1 MERELFAL
9 LLSVLDELDGVRHR
23 PRKCQYT
30 DRDILIVLLWAV
42 LHDRPID
49 WACKRKN
56 WPTHDRTRALPSG
69 STMSRRLRTESV
81 CDLLLHWLLA
91 ANLVCDDGPLILD
104 AKALAVAWHSA
115 DPDAGIG
122 RGAGQLS
129 KGYKLH
135 AIVDRDGNL
144 RAFVVFALN
153 VSEQAAAE
161 YLIDQLPQE
170 HGRVLLADGN
180 YDSNRLYDCAAEKG
194 IQLIAERRYKQARGL
209 GHHRHSPH
217 RLEALRRM
225 EADSDLLAERRLI
238 EGCFGTLGNV
248 VAGLSSLPNWA
259 RHWDRV
265 ERWVIGKLLID
276 AAHRRIRKHANAA

>member
-1 MERELFAL
+1 MERELFTQ
-9 LLSVLDELDGVRHR
+9 LLSVLDELDAARHR

-30 DRDILIVLLWAV
+30 DRDVLVVLLWAV

-81 CDLLLHWLLA
+81 RDLLLRWLLA
-91 ANLVCDDGPLILD
+91 ANLVCDKGPLILD
-104 AKALAVAWHSA
+104 AKTLAIAWHSA

-144 RAFVVFALN
+144 RAFAVFPLN
-153 VSEQAAAE
+153 ISEQAAAE
-161 YLIDQLPQE
+161 HLIGQLPQE
-170 HGRVLLADGN
+170 DGRVLLADGN
-180 YDSNRLYDCAAEKG
+180 YDSNRLYDCAAGKG
-194 IQLIAERRYKQARGL
+194 IQLLAQRRYKQAKGL

-217 RLEALRRM
+217 RLEALRQM
-225 EADSDLLAERRLI
+225 ESDPDLLHERRLI

-248 VAGLSSLPNWA
+248 VGGLSSLPNWV
-259 RHWDRV
+259 RHGDRV
-265 ERWVIGKLLID
+265 ERWVTVKLIID
-276 AAHRRIRKHANAA
+276 AAHRRKRKHANAA

>member
-9 LLSVLDELDGVRHR
+9 LLSMLDELDGVRHR

-30 DRDILIVLLWAV
+30 DRDILVVLLWAV

-56 WPTHDRTRALPSG
+56 WPTHDRTRPLPSG

-104 AKALAVAWHSA
+104 AKALAVAWHST

-122 RGAGQLS
+122 RGVGQLS

-144 RAFVVFALN
+144 RAFAVFSLN

-161 YLIDQLPQE
+161 HLIDQLPQE
-170 HGRVLLADGN
+170 HGR
-180 YDSNRLYDCAAEKG
+180 
-194 IQLIAERRYKQARGL
+194 I
-209 GHHRHSPH
+209 
-217 RLEALRRM
+217 
-225 EADSDLLAERRLI
+225 LLAERRLI

-248 VAGLSSLPNWA
+248 VGGLSSLPNWV

-265 ERWVIGKLLID
+265 ERWVICKFLID
-276 AAHRRIRKHANAA
+276 AAHRRKRKHQIAA

>member
-9 LLSVLDELDGVRHR
+9 LLSTLDELDGVRHR

-30 DRDILIVLLWAV
+30 ERDILAVLLWAV

-56 WPTHDRTRALPSG
+56 WPTHDRTRPLPSG

-81 CDLLLHWLLA
+81 RDLLLRWLLA
-91 ANLVCDDGPLILD
+91 INLVRDDGPLILD
-104 AKALAVAWHSA
+104 AKALAVAWHST

-122 RGAGQLS
+122 RGVGQLS

-144 RAFVVFALN
+144 RAFAVLPLN

-161 YLIDQLPQE
+161 HLIDQLPQE

-180 YDSNRLYDCAAEKG
+180 YDSNRLYDRAADKG
-194 IQLIAERRYKQARGL
+194 IQLIAERRYKRAKGL
-209 GHHRHSPH
+209 GHRRHSPY

-225 EADSDLLAERRLI
+225 EAAPDLLAERRLI

-248 VAGLSSLPNWA
+248 VGGLSSLPNWV
-259 RHWDRV
+259 RRRGRV

-276 AAHRRIRKHANAA
+276 AAHRRKRKLPIAA